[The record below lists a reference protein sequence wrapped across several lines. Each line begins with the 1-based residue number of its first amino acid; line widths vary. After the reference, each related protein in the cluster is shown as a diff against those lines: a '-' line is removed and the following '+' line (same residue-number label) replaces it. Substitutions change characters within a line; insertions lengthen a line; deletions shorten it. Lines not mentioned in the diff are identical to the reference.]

1 MLAHSRRPLVPLLL
15 VAAIGLAASSCSRGR
30 ISGGSAVGTGPTG
43 GTAGAGVAGVG
54 GVAGATGGTGGTP
67 TSDKPAVAFSC
78 DVTAT
83 PASTPLVRLSQA
95 QYTNTIHDIVK
106 LALKGTDQDAMNL
119 LKSSSVSAALA
130 DYPPETRA
138 TTPTDRFGTYLR
150 LNQDVQDA
158 HIKATYEVAVAV
170 GAMLTAP
177 YNMNRVFGSCATDM
191 IASNDADC
199 ITSFLTTFGARALR
213 RPLTPD
219 EVTFYRG
226 FYGSSDVVDPAAFA
240 DLIAGFLTA
249 PQFLYLV
256 EHGDQPVAGKAN
268 VYTLSAYEL
277 ASRLSYQFTQSMP
290 DDALTAAAADG
301 SLLTD
306 PTVYAAQL
314 DRLLADPRAQAAL
327 DEFFFD
333 YFKLFQNDI
342 HNLVG
347 LDARNG
353 DARFKAFAGANLPS
367 GTLGTDMQNDAI
379 DMANYFTFTTP
390 GSFSDLLTTNLSF
403 AKTAELASI
412 YQVARWDGTSLP
424 PQFPDGLRP
433 GFLTRA
439 AFLTSGMVTTR
450 PIMKGVFI
458 RKYVLCDQIPDP
470 PMNAS
475 NTPIDTTTK
484 DTRQA
489 VEAIT
494 EQAGTSCIACHK
506 PLINPLGFATE
517 NFDAL
522 GRVRTVEPLFDAMGN
537 VTASIPVD
545 TSTVPAVSGGDAT
558 PARNAA
564 DLVHLVDA
572 SAKAHACFARNYFRF
587 TFRRLEDVAQDGC
600 SLERIRL
607 NLMSGNLKDAFRDVA
622 LTDEFKSRNFQ

>member
-1 MLAHSRRPLVPLLL
+1 MGGSTRAGG
-15 VAAIGLAASSCSRGR
+15 AAG
-30 ISGGSAVGTGPTG
+30 SGGSASGGGSVGGGGSAG
-43 GTAGAGVAGVG
+43 GTA
-54 GVAGATGGTGGTP
+54 TN
-67 TSDKPAVAFSC
+67 DKPAASVGVAFSC
-78 DVTAT
+78 DVTAS
-83 PASTPLVRLSQA
+83 PASVPLVRLSQT

-106 LALKGTDQDAMNL
+106 FALKGSEPDTMAL
-119 LKSSSVSAALA
+119 LKSSAVSAAMA

-138 TTPTDRFGTYLR
+138 TTPSDRFGTYLR
-150 LNQDVQDA
+150 MNQDVQDA

-170 GAMLTAP
+170 GAGLTAP
-177 YNMNRVFGSCATDM
+177 YNMNKVFGSCATDM
-191 IASNDADC
+191 IASNDASC
-199 ITSFLTTFGARALR
+199 IASFLTTFGARALR

-226 FYGSSDVVDPAAFA
+226 FYGTSDVVDPAAFA

-256 EHGDQPVAGKAN
+256 EHGVEPVAGKAN

-301 SLLTD
+301 SLLAN
-306 PTVYAAQL
+306 PAVYTAEL
-314 DRLLADPRAQAAL
+314 DRLLADPRAETTL

-353 DARFKAFAGANLPS
+353 DAMFKAFAGANLPS
-367 GTLGTDMQNDAI
+367 NALGTAMQNDAI
-379 DMANYFTFTTP
+379 DMANYFTFTAP

-403 AKTAELASI
+403 AKTAALASI
-412 YQVARWDGTSLP
+412 YDVPVWDGASTP

-458 RKYVLCDQIPDP
+458 RKYVLCDQLPDP

-484 DTRQA
+484 NTRQA

-506 PLINPLGFATE
+506 SFINPLGFATE

-522 GRVRTVEPLFDAMGN
+522 GRVRTVERLFDAMGN
-537 VTASIPVD
+537 VTANIPVD
-545 TSTVPAVSGGDAT
+545 TSTMPQVSSGDMT
-558 PARNAA
+558 TTNNAA
-564 DLVHLVDA
+564 DVVGLINS

-587 TFRRLEDVAQDGC
+587 TFRRLEDIAQDGC
-600 SLERIRL
+600 SLERIRQ
-607 NLMSGNLKDAFRDVA
+607 NMTNGNLKDAFRDIA

>member
-1 MLAHSRRPLVPLLL
+1 MARPRRSPWAAALVVATAL
-15 VAAIGLAASSCSRGR
+15 VLAASGCAKGR
-30 ISGGSAVGTGPTG
+30 ITGPS
-43 GTAGAGVAGVG
+43 AGAGGSTGEGGAG
-54 GVAGATGGTGGTP
+54 GAAGGTGGVASTGG
-67 TSDKPAVAFSC
+67 KPGANADVAFSC
-78 DVTAT
+78 DVTVS
-83 PASTPLVRLSQA
+83 PASIPLVRLSQT

-106 LALKGTDQDAMNL
+106 FALKGSEPDTMSL
-119 LKSSSVSAALA
+119 LTSAAVSAAMA

-138 TTPTDRFGTYLR
+138 TTPSDRFGTYLR
-150 LNQDVQDA
+150 MNQDVQDA

-170 GAMLTAP
+170 GAVLTAP
-177 YNMNRVFGSCATDM
+177 YNMNKVFGSCATDM

-199 ITSFLTTFGARALR
+199 IASFLTTFGARALR

-240 DLIAGFLTA
+240 DLVAGFLTA

-256 EHGDQPVAGKAN
+256 EHGDQPVTGKTN

-301 SLLTD
+301 SLLTS

-314 DRLLADPRAQAAL
+314 DRLLADPRAETTL

-353 DARFKAFAGANLPS
+353 DAKFKAFAGANLPS
-367 GTLGTDMQNDAI
+367 KTLGTAMQNDAI

-412 YQVARWDGTSLP
+412 YDVPVWDGASTP
-424 PQFPDGLRP
+424 PQFPAGLRP
-433 GFLTRA
+433 GFVTRA

-458 RKYVLCDQIPDP
+458 RKYVLCDQLPDP

-484 DTRQA
+484 NTRQA

-494 EQAGTSCIACHK
+494 EQDGTSCVACHK
-506 PLINPLGFATE
+506 SFINPLGFATE

-522 GRVRTVEPLFDAMGN
+522 GRVRTGERLFDAMGN
-537 VTASIPVD
+537 VTATIPVD
-545 TSTVPAVSGGDAT
+545 TSTTPQVSAGDMST
-558 PARNAA
+558 TSNAA
-564 DLVHLVDA
+564 DLVRLINS

-600 SLERIRL
+600 ALERIRQ
-607 NLMSGNLKDAFRDVA
+607 NMTSGNLRDAFRDVA